1 MALAA
6 PLGDNRCAGVIDSAQ
21 HGAVVFLVDGGFV
34 YTSPALVPAPELNTE
49 TTKDAMALAAAL
61 GEAVAAREAAQA
73 PPPLVSLAACA
84 KLTAELQ
91 SLGWDCVR
99 GVQDNFGAVTL
110 VHVDD
115 AGREHACKLLLDLDG
130 HARDAL
136 VDLPLA
142 LALPP
147 KAAVSTA
154 FGLFKALVARF
165 QPLWAEL
172 ERIDAACRVL
182 DPAMPAPR
190 AVTYRRLGL
199 QSDDGALSA
208 ATLHVQLALDDPV
221 HAPCGCD
228 LVGPDAVARAF
239 RAGVRAL
246 FREWVLLLTLRARGL
261 TARCERTPTPTF

>member
-1 MALAA
+1 MTLA

-21 HGAVVFLVDGGFV
+21 HGAVVFLVDGGFA
-34 YTSPALVPAPELNTE
+34 YTSPALVPAPELPPSPLATS
-49 TTKDAMALAAAL
+49 DALAAAL
-61 GEAVAAREAAQA
+61 IEAVTAREAVQA

-99 GVQDNFGAVTL
+99 RVQDNFGAVTL

-115 AGREHACKLLLDLDG
+115 AGRVHACKLLLDAEG

-142 LALPP
+142 LVLPP

-154 FGLFKALVARF
+154 YGMFKTLVARF

-172 ERIDAACRVL
+172 ERIDGACRVL
-182 DPAMPAPR
+182 DPALPAPL

-199 QSDDGALSA
+199 QSGDGALSA
-208 ATLHVQLALDDPV
+208 ATLHVQLPLDNPAQ
-221 HAPCGCD
+221 APCGCD
-228 LVGPDAVARAF
+228 LVGPDTMALEF

-246 FREWVLLLTLRARGL
+246 FREWVRCSLLVV
-261 TARCERTPTPTF
+261 